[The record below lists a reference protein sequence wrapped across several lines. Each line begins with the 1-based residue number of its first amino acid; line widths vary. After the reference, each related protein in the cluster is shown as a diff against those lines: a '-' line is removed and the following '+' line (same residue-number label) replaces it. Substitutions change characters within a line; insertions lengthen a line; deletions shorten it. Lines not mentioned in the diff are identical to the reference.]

1 MLIHNF
7 LHSFGHYLIEILPAL
22 VIGFFLSGL
31 IHEFIPGRWVENTL
45 GRGGI
50 MSIFYATI
58 VGAILP
64 ICCWGSLPLA
74 ISFHKKGSRMGPIL
88 AFLVATPATS
98 ISALLVSLKLLGIR
112 FVIFEFFGVIVMGLL
127 IGLIA
132 DRFAVI
138 KKKAVED
145 ACPHCDKK
153 GIHSHHVSIITRMK
167 SVLKFAFYDLP
178 REIGIEIFVGIIL
191 AAAVVSIVPI
201 GVWIRHNLTGLFGY
215 AFALIFSL
223 VMYICSTA
231 TVPLVDAFIRQ
242 GLSPG
247 AGMVILLIGPVT
259 SYGTILVLRK
269 EFGMKILLIYL
280 GFISLS
286 SLFLGYIFNFM
297 QLQA

>member
-1 MLIHNF
+1 
-7 LHSFGHYLIEILPAL
+7 
-22 VIGFFLSGL
+22 
-31 IHEFIPGRWVENTL
+31 
-45 GRGGI
+45 
-50 MSIFYATI
+50 
-58 VGAILP
+58 
-64 ICCWGSLPLA
+64 
-74 ISFHKKGSRMGPIL
+74 
-88 AFLVATPATS
+88 
-98 ISALLVSLKLLGIR
+98 
-112 FVIFEFFGVIVMGLL
+112 
-127 IGLIA
+127 
-132 DRFAVI
+132 
-138 KKKAVED
+138 
-145 ACPHCDKK
+145 
-153 GIHSHHVSIITRMK
+153 
-167 SVLKFAFYDLP
+167 
-178 REIGIEIFVGIIL
+178 
-191 AAAVVSIVPI
+191 
-201 GVWIRHNLTGLFGY
+201 VWIRHNLTGLFGY